1 MGINSGENLLK
12 KQDHDK
18 FRVYLEKD
26 LHRNDNKRKKN
37 QFFDC

>member
-12 KQDHDK
+12 KQDYDK